1 MLNDP
6 SGMFHT
12 MVGKA
17 DHPVEIV
24 EVSDH
29 PHPLME
35 KLTSRKLILG
45 ALTIAGIVG
54 LWIGTA
60 IVEPSLFETAHNEL
74 RIAMA
79 LIAGVGGSGAFL
91 QYVIDKNGR

>member
-1 MLNDP
+1 MMNSLEEER
-6 SGMFHT
+6 
-12 MVGKA
+12 
-17 DHPVEIV
+17 PVELV
-24 EVSDH
+24 EVGGPSTVLD
-29 PHPLME
+29 

-45 ALTIAGIVG
+45 AFTIAGIVG

-60 IVEPSLFETAHNEL
+60 LVEPSLFETARNEL